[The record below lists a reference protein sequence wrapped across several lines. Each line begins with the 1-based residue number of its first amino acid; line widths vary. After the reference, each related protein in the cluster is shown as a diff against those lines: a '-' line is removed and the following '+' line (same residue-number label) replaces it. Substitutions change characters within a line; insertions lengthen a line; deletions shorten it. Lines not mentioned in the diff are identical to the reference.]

1 MSAVF
6 ASPSSQR
13 PPAPPRVR
21 ALVVDENAAARS
33 AVKGLLLTLGIE
45 AVQQAADPIRAIR
58 LMEVEAFD
66 LVLCDAHFRSQ
77 MDGSQVLEYVRTR
90 RLLAPSAAF
99 VLMGAEAMR
108 SLVAQAREWQPD
120 GFVLKPLTAAA
131 LGPRIEQA
139 LRRRRTYAP
148 LYEAD
153 DRGDAARVLEY
164 ARGLAMEAGGA
175 SVELL
180 RWQAQA
186 LVDLGRF
193 GQAREIC
200 EQAIAM
206 RADLPWAAVALAHCE
221 RHEGRLVDA
230 VARLR
235 ATIRLHPSCGEAYDL
250 LIDVLQ
256 EQGHVARALAVAKS
270 ALEQLS
276 TTQRLRALG
285 EIALAQG
292 EFEQAEECYAELV
305 RRTSSSLTRSPID
318 TAMLGQV
325 FVSRGAAD
333 KALRVAKSVE
343 NEPDASSRALAA
355 AVQAQAHSVQGDPT
369 ASEEAARRALT
380 LATASEPPESVL
392 LLVAH
397 GAFAAGLHD
406 EGRRVAER
414 AVRLRRRAKGPGAL
428 ARKVL
433 ADAGIE
439 PEAFAKAAAATAP
452 RGDGAPV
459 AADDG
464 HAVDGSHDADRTR
477 QAASTVGAGEQDG
490 TGMAAGTP
498 AGEGSAADDVAA
510 ALAALHGARFD
521 DALRA
526 VTRAREK
533 LPHNPMVLMAAVQVQ
548 LLRMRARGHDAA
560 GAADVRACLAELD
573 AQIPGDE
580 RVLPSLAGGATR
592 G

>member
-1 MSAVF
+1 MSAVLT
-6 ASPSSQR
+6 AIATSRSPG
-13 PPAPPRVR
+13 PPQVR

-66 LVLCDAHFRSQ
+66 LVLCEAQFRSQ

-139 LRRRRTYAP
+139 LRRRRLFAP
-148 LYEAD
+148 LHEAD
-153 DRGDAARVLEY
+153 ARGDAEAVLVHARRLS
-164 ARGLAMEAGGA
+164 MEAGGA
-175 SVELL
+175 SIELL

-206 RADLPWAAVALAHCE
+206 RGDIAWPSVALAHCE
-221 RHEGRLVDA
+221 RDEGRLVDA

-235 ATIRLHPSCGEAYDL
+235 TTLRLHPSCGEAYDL
-250 LIDVLQ
+250 LIDLLQ
-256 EQGHVARALAVAKS
+256 EQGHVARALAVAKT

-285 EIALAQG
+285 EIAFAQG
-292 EFEQAEECYAELV
+292 ELEQAEECYAELI

-318 TAMLGQV
+318 SAMLGQV
-325 FVSRGAAD
+325 FVSRGASD
-333 KALRVAKSVE
+333 KALRLVKTVE
-343 NEPDASSRALAA
+343 TETDGPSRALAA
-355 AVQAQAHSVQGDPT
+355 AVQAQAHSAQGDAA
-369 ASEEAARRALT
+369 ASEEAARRAMT
-380 LATASEPPESVL
+380 LAGASEPPESVL

-406 EGRRVAER
+406 EGRKVAER
-414 AVRLRRRAKGPGAL
+414 AVTLRRRAKG
-428 ARKVL
+428 
-433 ADAGIE
+433 
-439 PEAFAKAAAATAP
+439 
-452 RGDGAPV
+452 
-459 AADDG
+459 
-464 HAVDGSHDADRTR
+464 
-477 QAASTVGAGEQDG
+477 
-490 TGMAAGTP
+490 
-498 AGEGSAADDVAA
+498 
-510 ALAALHGARFD
+510 
-521 DALRA
+521 
-526 VTRAREK
+526 
-533 LPHNPMVLMAAVQVQ
+533 
-548 LLRMRARGHDAA
+548 
-560 GAADVRACLAELD
+560 
-573 AQIPGDE
+573 
-580 RVLPSLAGGATR
+580 
-592 G
+592 